1 VTPRLRVYAA
11 VASLAVAAAAVV
23 AGAAALQSRNDPPRE
38 ADRPDGRPPLV
49 LDLGVRG
56 DAEAVA
62 LRRASTAYAEGRTE
76 DAAAAFAR
84 YRSREARIG
93 AALAG
98 WPDGTVSRLRELARE
113 QPRSAA
119 VRLHLGLALLWS
131 GAEQEAVG
139 EWRTA
144 LRVQPD
150 SLSAVRADDL
160 LHLDFPRGLPVFV
173 PGFAAPAEL
182 DGLAPA
188 ARLDRLRRDAESSVR
203 SKLLY
208 GAALQQ
214 LGRPLSARRVFDEAA
229 AAPGPLRLEA
239 QVAAAVARFDK
250 DRPEQAFSRLG
261 PLSKANPRSQTVR
274 FHLGLLLLW
283 LGELDPARQQLERAR
298 AVDPGSRLGREAN
311 RFLDRLE
318 DAGTDRP
325 ER

>member
-11 VASLAVAAAAVV
+11 VASLAVAAAVVV

-62 LRRASTAYAEGRTE
+62 LRRAATAYAEGRADE
-76 DAAAAFAR
+76 AAAIFAR
-84 YRSREARIG
+84 YSSREARIG
-93 AALAG
+93 AAIAA
-98 WPDGTVSRLRELARE
+98 WPDGTVARLRALARE
-113 QPRSAA
+113 APRSAA

-131 GAEQEAVG
+131 GSEAPAVE

-144 LRVQPD
+144 QRVQPD
-150 SLSAVRADDL
+150 SLSAVRAGDL
-160 LHLDFPRGLPVFV
+160 LHLDSPRGLPVFV
-173 PGFAAPAEL
+173 PSFAAPA
-182 DGLAPA
+182 GLEGLSPA
-188 ARLDRLRRDAESSVR
+188 KRLDRLRSDDGARG
-203 SKLLY
+203 KLLY

-283 LGELDPARQQLERAR
+283 LAELDPASEQLERAR
-298 AVDPGSRLGREAN
+298 AVAPDSRLGREAK

-318 DAGTDRP
+318 DARTDRP